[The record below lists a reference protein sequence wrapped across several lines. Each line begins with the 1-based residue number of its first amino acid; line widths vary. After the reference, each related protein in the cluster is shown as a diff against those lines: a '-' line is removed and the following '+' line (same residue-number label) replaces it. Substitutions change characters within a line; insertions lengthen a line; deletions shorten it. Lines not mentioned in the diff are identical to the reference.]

1 MVGILLSSVIPLF
14 LYVNEVNNYYDKTVI
29 NMKIADDERSIED
42 LVIYAFGHNQ
52 TGNAIDLFLINRGS
66 VSLNITRIWI
76 TRTDLQK
83 ILVFTSMNLSQL
95 PLQLTASSQA
105 TIGNVDLTSIL
116 EFDEM
121 KDYFNIE
128 VATERG
134 KKYASLTNALHKTA
148 TGWETGTPD
157 FRIQV
162 IVLSDWGLDQYK
174 IEVRGDDNGTS
185 GFYDILESHQLH
197 GDFFAVIPVP
207 KAGSYNTTVWKW
219 QGSSYDIKIG
229 SSIVVLTWSHPSSL
243 RRFEDVEL

>member
-1 MVGILLSSVIPLF
+1 
-14 LYVNEVNNYYDKTVI
+14 
-29 NMKIADDERSIED
+29 MKIADDKRSMED

-52 TGNAIDLFLINRGS
+52 TGNAIDVFLINRGS
-66 VSLNITRIWI
+66 ISLNITRIWI

-83 ILVFTSMNLSQL
+83 ILVFTPMNLSEL
-95 PLQLTASSQA
+95 PLQLMASSQA
-105 TIGNVDLTSIL
+105 TIGNLDLTSIL

-134 KKYASLTNALHKTA
+134 KKYASLTNALHKTP

-162 IVLSDWGLDQYK
+162 IVLSDWGLDEYK
-174 IEVRGDDNGTS
+174 IEVEGDDNGTS
-185 GFYDILESHQLH
+185 GFYDILVSHQLH

-219 QGSSYDIKIG
+219 QGSGYDEKIG